1 MTFVEL
7 RDDLLRI
14 DSNRTLRRKVVAA
27 VGVAALVAIFV
38 LLSGAPAR
46 AALPGDNGQAAWLE
60 LSSAERATTKHTH
73 SSAKPKRISGKLTRP
88 GYTVIAI
95 AKDGRA
101 QTRRAPHRS
110 FNLRPPANV
119 VTLHLRAPDGVYAG
133 PVVLGGAKR
142 GVRAILG
149 VRAGARLGV
158 IKVKPGR
165 GYAKSLKGLR
175 KLQRNG
181 WVDLKRWGR
190 AKEAVPIGAGNYGR
204 VRSKNVRDHVAGDLD
219 LDGIPNPLDIDD
231 DGDKILD
238 NLDRRPRRL
247 RASARASADPAGDF
261 RMRTSLGEGGDLQR
275 TVNVNGFSH
284 SGLIPT
290 EYERLIS
297 ANLVENL
304 VLEMAILPGD
314 LSELNCGLPQS
325 RTDPTLGGLVYCTKG
340 GTGQLSPD
348 EEIPFGVSFPECCDA
363 NDNGFGTLVPGT
375 SPGSGFGLSPRAN
388 SDQIGSGDLLI
399 QHVTTDGHPVDFT
412 STVQY
417 VFATNPAVA
426 SYDDGQ
432 GNSAVIKYPV
442 PDATP
447 GTGHNPV
454 PVKAGPSGD
463 VLVDL
468 TLWRPQRRPIHP
480 ETGWIDMGGLDYG
493 ALIPS
498 SGEFCGPGSYPST
511 DPNMELV
518 DGGFQGKQRWA
529 GFRDLSAD
537 RPANAENKF
546 TFRLNLTKC
555 LASKGQPF
563 GLGETRSIGF
573 KAVTPQF
580 LQDDEASTALTFNR
594 IG

>member
-1 MTFVEL
+1 MGPRSQVNAVA
-7 RDDLLRI
+7 
-14 DSNRTLRRKVVAA
+14 SCRRGSAVAVLVLAA
-27 VGVAALVAIFV
+27 VGLA
-38 LLSGAPAR
+38 LSGAEPA
-46 AALPGDNGQAAWLE
+46 
-60 LSSAERATTKHTH
+60 SA
-73 SSAKPKRISGKLTRP
+73 SAKPGRISGKLTQP

-95 AKDGRA
+95 AKNGRA
-101 QTRRAPHRS
+101 QVRRAPHRS
-110 FNLRPPANV
+110 FNLRPPADV
-119 VTLHLRAPDGVYAG
+119 VTLHLRAPNGVYAG
-133 PVVLGGAKR
+133 PVVLGGARKGR
-142 GVRAILG
+142 RAILG
-149 VRAGARLGV
+149 VRAGARLGA

-165 GYAKSLKGLR
+165 GYAKALNGLR
-175 KLQRNG
+175 RLQRSG

-190 AKEAVPIGAGNYGR
+190 AKKGVPIGAGNYGR
-204 VRSKNVRDHVAGDLD
+204 VRSKNVRSRVAGDLD
-219 LDGIPNPLDIDD
+219 LDGIPDPLDIDD
-231 DGDKILD
+231 DGDRILD
-238 NLDRRPRRL
+238 NLDSPPRR
-247 RASARASADPAGDF
+247 ARASAHASSTSAGDF

-275 TVNVNGFSH
+275 TANVNGFSR
-284 SGLIPT
+284 SGLTPD
-290 EYERLIS
+290 EHEPLIS

-348 EEIPFGVSFPECCDA
+348 EAIPFGKSFPECCDA

-375 SPGSGFGLSPRAN
+375 SPGSGFGLSPRAT
-388 SDQIGSGDLLI
+388 SDQIGSGDLLV

-412 STVQY
+412 ATVQY

-432 GNSAVIKYPV
+432 GNSADIKYPV
-442 PDATP
+442 PNAAP
-447 GTGHNPV
+447 GTGGNPV
-454 PVKAGPSGD
+454 PVEAGPSGD

-518 DGGFQGKQRWA
+518 DGGFQGEQRWA

-537 RPANAENKF
+537 RPADAKNTF

-555 LASKGQPF
+555 LQSTGQSFDP
-563 GLGETRSIGF
+563 GQTSLIGF

-580 LQDDEASTALTFNR
+580 FQDDETSTALAFTR